1 MRWGYASAFA
11 AMVALTASVPG
22 FSNVAA
28 AQTGKLEKPNVTLLI
43 GGVSGQMYFLPV
55 VLAERLGYFKEAGLQ
70 LNKIDTGS
78 GAKAL
83 QALIGGSA
91 DVAAGSFEHPIR
103 MNARGRPIRAFVKF
117 GRFHGNVLGI
127 VTHRMKDYKTPAD
140 MKGWKIGIS
149 APGSSSHLFAGLLLQ
164 KYGLK
169 NEDVSFVA
177 VTQGPGAV
185 AAVRTGKE
193 LDAVALTDPVITE
206 LASTNDITVVAD
218 SRNLEGTKEVYG
230 GETISGVLYTTAD
243 FLKQNPNTAQ
253 AMTNA
258 VVRALKWMKTASV
271 DDIAAKVPDFQAGKP
286 DLYKAMVE
294 KNITSFHHDGTF
306 APEAVQVTLDFL
318 RKTDAEMKDAK
329 VDLSK
334 TYDNTFA
341 EKAKTQV
348 AK

>member
-1 MRWGYASAFA
+1 MNWRYAGALA
-11 AMVALTASVPG
+11 AIAALTTLSPG
-22 FSNVAA
+22 SSQTAA
-28 AQTGKLEKPNVTLLI
+28 AQAATLEKPNVTLLI

-55 VLAERLGYFKEAGLQ
+55 VLAERLGYFKDAGLQ
-70 LNKIDTGS
+70 INKIDTGS

-103 MNARGRPIRAFVKF
+103 MNARGRAIKAFVKF

-127 VTHRMKDYKTPAD
+127 VTRRMQDYKTPAD
-140 MKGWKIGIS
+140 MKGWKIGVS

-164 KYGLK
+164 KYGVR

-193 LDAVALTDPVITE
+193 LDAVALTDPAITE
-206 LASTNDITVVAD
+206 LESTNDIAVVAD
-218 SRNLEGTKEVYG
+218 SRNLAGTEEVYG
-230 GETISGVLYTTAD
+230 GETISGVMYTTAD
-243 FLKQNPNTAQ
+243 FIQHNPKTVQ
-253 AMTNA
+253 AMTDA
-258 VVRALKWMKTASV
+258 IARALAWMKTASI
-271 DDIAAKVPDFQAGKP
+271 DDIAAKVPDFQSGKP
-286 DLYKAMVE
+286 DLYKAMVA

-306 APEAVQVTLDFL
+306 SLKAAEVTLDFL

-329 VDLSK
+329 VDLAT

-341 EKAKTQV
+341 EKAKAQ
-348 AK
+348 AAR